1 MDTTWL
7 AEERLIWLHPDG
19 RRVPGRLLLGVPRQV
34 TEDEAECMLAMEG
47 LFYKSFP
54 MHGDSPLQVI
64 LLALRHI
71 GVLIYDFLSKG
82 GRVLD
87 PLTGENFGIEYLFGP
102 LLCAEMCSDEE
113 RARGPGVADGSD

>member
-1 MDTTWL
+1 
-7 AEERLIWLHPDG
+7 
-19 RRVPGRLLLGVPRQV
+19 
-34 TEDEAECMLAMEG
+34 
-47 LFYKSFP
+47 
-54 MHGDSPLQVI
+54 MHGGSPLQVL

-102 LLCAEMCSDEE
+102 LLCAEM
-113 RARGPGVADGSD
+113 